1 MKQLKIISLLFI
13 LVIGAFLRLY
23 RLSDVP
29 AGFNY
34 DEAAIGY
41 NAYSIS
47 QKGVD
52 ASGQKYPRLYVQS
65 FGESNLAP
73 FVYAVLISEK
83 ILGVNKFAV
92 RLTSVTFGLL
102 TVFVTFLLAKK
113 WYSASVALLSS
124 FLLTISSWHISTN
137 RLAFEPNMASFFFIL
152 GVYFFVL
159 SKNQPSLFLVSLFSF
174 FAATYCYLGYWIFVP
189 IFLLVTLSQ
198 RRKWLTKRAMGLRR
212 FVFLTVGIFLILII
226 TLTISA
232 PRKKSTLLKDPAI
245 QIKTL
250 QRQEKCLTKAPKFT
264 CNLLYNRYTTLASVI
279 TNHYLAHFSFH
290 LFFAPTG
297 FDPKYAMVNRGLFY
311 LWELPLFLIGVFYLL
326 LRKHPSLEILLPWFL
341 IYPLPHSLTPF
352 GTATRMFLLLP
363 LPQLICGYG
372 AYELFKRYKFFVASF
387 LAIVLI
393 SLLRFYFDYFSFYPK
408 VYAHFTHYGP
418 EKVYYFVKEKEQN
431 FDKILISRSGT
442 HPIFFLFFD
451 KYDVEKL
458 IEDQK
463 NYQTFEGIRVLA
475 KMRNI
480 YFLEKLPEEVRG
492 NILVIDTPANFDKD
506 VKPLKIFLL
515 PDGSEFAYAVQC
527 DSVPGSV

>member
-1 MKQLKIISLLFI
+1 MRKLKIIGLFLI
-13 LVIGAFLRLY
+13 LVIGACLRLY

-47 QKGVD
+47 QTGID
-52 ASGQKYPRLYVQS
+52 TSGQKYPRLYVQS

-102 TVFVTFLLAKK
+102 TIFVAFLLAKK
-113 WYSASVALLSS
+113 WYSTSIALLSS
-124 FLLTISSWHISTN
+124 FLLAISSWHISTN
-137 RLAFEPNMASFFFIL
+137 RLAFEPNMGSFFFIL

-159 SKNQPSLFLVSLFSF
+159 SKSRSSLFLVSLFSF
-174 FAATYCYLGYWIFVP
+174 FAAAYCYLGYWIFVP
-189 IFLLVTLSQ
+189 IFLLVILSQ
-198 RRKWLTKRAMGLRR
+198 RRKWLTKQAIGLRK
-212 FVFLTVGIFLILII
+212 FVFLTAGVFLILIT

-232 PRKKSTLLKDPAI
+232 PRKKSTLFEDPMI
-245 QIKTL
+245 TTKTF
-250 QRQEKCLTKAPKFT
+250 QRQEKCLIKAPKAV
-264 CNLLYNRYTTLASVI
+264 CNLLYNRYLTLASVI
-279 TNHYLAHFSFH
+279 ANHYLGHFSLH

-311 LWELPLFLIGVFYLL
+311 LWEFPLFLIGVFYLL
-326 LRKHPSLEILLPWFL
+326 RRKDPSLKILLPWFL

-372 AYELFKRYKFFVASF
+372 AYELFKKYKILAVPF
-387 LAIVLI
+387 LTIVLV
-393 SLLRFYFDYFSFYPK
+393 SFLRFYFDYFSFYPK

-418 EKVYYFVKEKEQN
+418 EEVYYFVKEKERD
-431 FDKILISRSGT
+431 FDKILISRSSA

-451 KYDVEKL
+451 KYNVEKL
-458 IEDQK
+458 IKDRR
-463 NYQTFEGIRVLA
+463 NYQTFEGIKVLA
-475 KMRNI
+475 KMRSI
-480 YFLEKLPEEVRG
+480 YFLENLPKEAKG
-492 NILVIDTPANFDKD
+492 NILLIDTPENFDKE
-506 VKPLKIFLL
+506 VKPLRVFYL
-515 PDGSEFAYAVQC
+515 PDGREFTYAVQ
-527 DSVPGSV
+527 PNTL